1 MKMVYLIALYDEIL
15 QCIFHKTKEVCLL
28 TTAQLLIS
36 LHLTLIQYSNLS
48 TILQFF
54 QLTQECPL

>member
-15 QCIFHKTKEVCLL
+15 QCVFPKTKEMCLL
-28 TTAQLLIS
+28 TTAELLIS
-36 LHLTLIQYSNLS
+36 LHLTLTQYSDLS

-54 QLTQECPL
+54 QLTQ